1 MKNRATAAPGSESG
15 HESGV
20 SMIDESGKGKGGKM
34 MPEKVD
40 RDKENRDKENRDKEN
55 RDKENR
61 DKEKR
66 AVGVNHLGP
75 VEDLESYVK
84 ADWWRQ
90 IFNANYL
97 RTDGDVV
104 EDPTITKEE
113 IDLFLNALNPSPED
127 AILDLCCGQGR
138 HTLELARRGY
148 TELAGLDRSHY
159 LINRARSLARKE
171 GLKITFKEGDA
182 RKLPFATD
190 KFDVVMIPG
199 NSFGYFESSQDDT
212 KVLEEVRRVLKPD
225 GRLLIDITDGEF
237 VRQNFEPR
245 SWEWI
250 DRNYF
255 VCRERALSK
264 DQQRLISREVITHVS
279 KGVIADQFYAERLYS
294 ETAIRELLALVGF
307 HSIALHT
314 QIQTASQRNQDLGM
328 MAQRILLTA
337 QIAKAWTPTRTNR
350 KGQRHVVVVMG
361 DPKRQDII
369 KPAAT
374 FDEDDHRTIHELQR
388 ALGELDSYKF
398 TYLNDH
404 STLIGDLQRRK
415 GKIDFVFNLC
425 DEGYNNEATKE
436 LHVPAL
442 LELLEIP
449 YTGGNPQCLAYC
461 YDKSL
466 VRGVALEMDIPVP
479 FAFFVKAEDI
489 RFIDLTVNFPVI
501 VKPNFGDSSFG
512 ITRNS
517 VCYNVMELESALL
530 QVREK
535 IGYDKPVLVE
545 QFLTGK
551 DISVGIIGNSP
562 ESYQVLPVIEE
573 DYSVL
578 PANLPRICGYEAK
591 WDPDSPYW
599 QLRSIPANLPEETER
614 YLVASCLKLAERLG
628 CRDYVRLDWRLDAEG
643 TPRLLEVNPNPGWCW
658 DGHLAKMAGLAELSY
673 AQMLG
678 LILKA
683 TEERLAL
690 TTKVH
695 IAPMGLA

>member
-1 MKNRATAAPGSESG
+1 MKAEKSQPPSNTNNGSSQSSSQGSRPSG
-15 HESGV
+15 SQTSGNQ
-20 SMIDESGKGKGGKM
+20 SSKQKQTDWTKF
-34 MPEKVD
+34 
-40 RDKENRDKENRDKEN
+40 
-55 RDKENR
+55 
-61 DKEKR
+61 
-66 AVGVNHLGP
+66 LGP

-104 EDPTITKEE
+104 EDPNITRNE
-113 IDLFLNALNPSPED
+113 IDLFLDALAPNKEST
-127 AILDLCCGQGR
+127 ILDLCCGQGR

-148 TELAGLDRSHY
+148 QNLFGLDRSHY
-159 LINRARSLARKE
+159 LINRAKSIGKKE
-171 GLKITFKEGDA
+171 GLKVTFKEGDA

-190 KFDVVMIPG
+190 KFDYIMIPG
-199 NSFGYFESSQDDT
+199 NSFGYFESSHDDT
-212 KVLEEVRRVLKPD
+212 KVLEEVRRILKPN
-225 GRLLIDITDGEF
+225 GKLLVDITDGDY
-237 VRQNFEPR
+237 VRKHFQAR

-250 DRNYF
+250 DKKYF

-294 ETAIRELLALVGF
+294 ESAIRELLAAVGF
-307 HSIALHT
+307 VNIDLHT
-314 QIQTASQRNQDLGM
+314 QIQTDSQRNQDLGM
-328 MAQRILLTA
+328 MAQRILVTA
-337 QIAKAWTPTRTNR
+337 EIRKAWAPQRTAR
-350 KGQRHVVVVMG
+350 KDARSVVVIMG
-361 DPKRQDII
+361 DPQRNDIV
-369 KPAAT
+369 KPDAG
-374 FDEDDHRTIHELQR
+374 FDEDDFQTINELKR
-388 ALGELDSYKF
+388 GLSELHQYKIS
-398 TYLNDH
+398 YLNNH
-404 STLIGDLQRRK
+404 TTLIGDLQKIK
-415 GKIDFVFNLC
+415 GKVDFVFNLC
-425 DEGYNNEATKE
+425 DEGYNNEALKE

-442 LELLEIP
+442 LEMLDIP

-466 VRGVALEMDIPVP
+466 VRGVAQEMDIPVP
-479 FAFFVKAEDI
+479 FAFFIKPEDI
-489 RFIDLTVNFPVI
+489 HFIDLTIEFPVI

-517 VCYNVMELESALL
+517 VCHNVMELENALL

-535 IGYDKPVLVE
+535 VGYDKPVLVE

-578 PANLPRICGYEAK
+578 PADLPKICGYEAK
-591 WDPDSPYW
+591 WDPTSPYW
-599 QLRSIPANLPEETER
+599 NLRSIPANLSEETER

-628 CRDYVRLDWRLDAEG
+628 CRDYVRLDWRLDSEG

-658 DGHLAKMAGLAELSY
+658 DGHLAKMAKLAGYSY
-673 AQMLG
+673 PQMLG

-683 TEERLAL
+683 TEDRLAL
-690 TTKVH
+690 SEKARNPLVVPKIDPIPAPVNGHKVR
-695 IAPMGLA
+695 ALA